1 MVVTP
6 LQMYDRLGDYTV
18 LERLGKG
25 GTGAVYRARHDE
37 YGDVAIKLMPEGG
50 KGARGRLLREAGVA
64 ASLDHPNI
72 IKVFG
77 IGEHRQRPY
86 IVMELLDG
94 LTLKAMI
101 RAGHD
106 VGLERRIELMKQVM
120 HALVYAHDEGVAHR
134 DIKPQNIFITHDGTV
149 HVLDFGLALAED
161 TSTNGSGGL
170 VGTPAYMAP
179 EQARREEV
187 DHRVDIF
194 SIGAVLYELLAGA
207 RAFGGGNVQ
216 AVLHRVATE
225 DPVPLHEIDD
235 RIPEELWKVVLTAL
249 AKDPDER
256 YPSMWAMLEAVERFE
271 LTLATRRDEVGR
283 KIATLIG
290 LIGPIPPGD
299 PGPPELE
306 LPAELPAGYFELLSL
321 RQRLEERRDLFEEL
335 AGELAWVEEMLTRP
349 LDHLDEHA
357 LRGILNRADRIGD
370 TWPVHPRAAE
380 LGRRVL
386 QELRARLR
394 LRKPVHWGNAGRRPR
409 GEAS

>member
-1 MVVTP
+1 
-6 LQMYDRLGDYTV
+6 MYDRLGDYIV

-64 ASLDHPNI
+64 ASLDHPHI

-101 RAGHD
+101 RAGHH
-106 VGLERRIELMKQVM
+106 VGLERRIGLMKQVM
-120 HALVYAHDEGVAHR
+120 QALAYAHGEGVAHR

-161 TSTNGSGGL
+161 TSTNGSGRL

-187 DHRVDIF
+187 DHRVDVF
-194 SIGAVLYELLAGA
+194 SVGAVFYELLTGT
-207 RAFGGGNVQ
+207 RAFGGGNVK
-216 AVLHRVATE
+216 AVLARVANE
-225 DPVPLHEIDD
+225 DPDPLHMVDD
-235 RIPEELWKVVLTAL
+235 RLPEELSTIVQTAL

-256 YPSMWAMLEAVERFE
+256 YPSMWAMLDALEQFE
-271 LTLATRRDEVGR
+271 LALAARCNEIRGEV
-283 KIATLIG
+283 ATLIG
-290 LIGPIPPGD
+290 LLGPIPPGD

-306 LPAELPAGYFELLSL
+306 PPAELPTEYFELLAVQ
-321 RQRLEERRDLFEEL
+321 QRLEERRDLFEEL
-335 AGELAWVEEMLTRP
+335 AGELAWVEEMLAKP
-349 LDHLDEHA
+349 LGDLDEKV
-357 LRGILNRADRIGD
+357 LRGIANRADRVGD
-370 TWPVHPRAAE
+370 AWPGHPRAAE
-380 LGRRVL
+380 LGRNVL
-386 QELRARLR
+386 QELRDRLP
-394 LRKPVHWGNAGRRPR
+394 LREPVNWGNAGRRPR
-409 GEAS
+409 EETS

>member
-1 MVVTP
+1 
-6 LQMYDRLGDYTV
+6 MYDRLGDYTV
-18 LERLGKG
+18 LERLGTG

-37 YGDVAIKLMPEGG
+37 YGDVAIKLMPAGG

-64 ASLDHPNI
+64 ASLDHPHI

-101 RAGHD
+101 RAGHH
-106 VGLERRIELMKQVM
+106 VGLERRIGLMKQVM
-120 HALVYAHDEGVAHR
+120 QALVYAHAEGVAHR

-161 TSTNGSGGL
+161 VSTNGSGKL

-187 DHRVDIF
+187 DHRVDVF
-194 SIGAVLYELLAGA
+194 SVGAVLYELLAEQ

-216 AVLHRVATE
+216 AVLHRVANE
-225 DPVPLHEIDD
+225 DPIPLHEVDG
-235 RIPEELWKVVLTAL
+235 RLPEELSAIVQTAL
-249 AKDPDER
+249 AKDPGER
-256 YPSMWAMLEAVERFE
+256 YPSMWAMLDAMEQFE
-271 LTLATRRDEVGR
+271 IALAARCKEV
-283 KIATLIG
+283 KEEIAALIG
-290 LIGPIPPGD
+290 LLGPIPPGD

-306 LPAELPAGYFELLSL
+306 LPAELPAGYFELLAL
-321 RQRLEERRDLFEEL
+321 QQRLEERRELFEQLASEL
-335 AGELAWVEEMLTRP
+335 GWVEEMLAGS
-349 LDHLDEHA
+349 LDDLDEEV
-357 LRGILNRADRIGD
+357 LRGIANRADRVGD

-386 QELRARLR
+386 QELRDRLR
-394 LRKPVHWGNAGRRPR
+394 LREPVNWGNAGNRPR
-409 GEAS
+409 GEGS